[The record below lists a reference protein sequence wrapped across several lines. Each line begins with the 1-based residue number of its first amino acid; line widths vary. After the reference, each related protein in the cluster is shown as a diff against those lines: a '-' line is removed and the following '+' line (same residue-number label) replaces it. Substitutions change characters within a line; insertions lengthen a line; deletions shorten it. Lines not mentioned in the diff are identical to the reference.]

1 VLDGGRIVEEG
12 THESLLEAG
21 GLYAELDRIRPRG
34 GEGEVE
40 GSSLPCASYTG
51 MGYGWGGNKPQTVV
65 SLRKV
70 V

>member
-1 VLDGGRIVEEG
+1 MSPGGKTPFCSPWG
-12 THESLLEAG
+12 W
-21 GLYAELDRIRPRG
+21 PRG
-34 GEGEVE
+34 RGEGEVE